1 MSRAQKCKAGG
12 VIEFCVS
19 RGVVKTNW
27 ADIMEQAESKVAE
40 LVSMAELM
48 EEGEPKS
55 FLLAN
60 TGMMN
65 YSKIS
70 HLLGLLLGFERWTS
84 KLIRFT
90 GLKQDALLNGW
101 IAVATLYEKY
111 NLFLVEPAIELRKVL
126 TEIPQLKKSMG
137 DCLHQLVG
145 LADKVVA
152 NESSIDAKKAQL
164 VKIQNML
171 KISATDPESEILVKA
186 EKFHSNQL
194 GADLDIVN
202 KLIRE
207 LEVVK
212 RVEMYNGK
220 FGTSLHVSF
229 DSLWSLRLVLE
240 ELTFYQRM
248 TNEGSEASRGLDS
261 ILGTVRDLLSQD
273 PQTKA
278 QKSLS
283 EIQRLRKSCSDTKV
297 YQKLRHRET
306 RLREELRS
314 MDERTTE
321 LKERR
326 ESLIADVRNSLA
338 RIFPHLDVDL
348 VFPDD

>member
-19 RGVVKTNW
+19 RGVVKSNW
-27 ADIMEQAESKVAE
+27 ADIMEQAESKVAN
-40 LVSMAELM
+40 LVSMADSM

-55 FLLAN
+55 FILAN

-65 YSKIS
+65 YSKVS

-84 KLIRFT
+84 KLIRVT
-90 GLKQDALLNGW
+90 GLMQDPLLNGW

-126 TEIPQLKKSMG
+126 TEIPHLKKSMT

-152 NESSIDAKKAQL
+152 HQSSMETKKAQL
-164 VKIQNML
+164 VQIQNTL
-171 KISATDPESEILVKA
+171 KISATDPDSEILVKA

-194 GADLDIVN
+194 GIDLDLVN
-202 KLIRE
+202 KRIRE
-207 LEVVK
+207 LEIVK
-212 RVEMYNGK
+212 LVERYNDK

-240 ELTFYQRM
+240 ELTFYQKV
-248 TNEGSEASRGLDS
+248 TNEDSEASRGLDS
-261 ILGTVRDLLSQD
+261 ILGTVKDLLSHD
-273 PQTKA
+273 PQTNA

-283 EIQRLRKSCSDTKV
+283 EIQRLRKSCSDTRV
-297 YQKLRHRET
+297 YQKLRDREI
-306 RLREELRS
+306 RYREELRS

-326 ESLIADVRNSLA
+326 EPLKADVRNSLA
-338 RIFPHLDVDL
+338 RIFPHLDIEL